1 MVELTSASR
10 LSQVTSGSDDFN
22 WIAHWLNG
30 DPVGAEGAA
39 KPSEQLHTGGM
50 KRIVFSLVALGLSC
64 PALAQDLDQTVEQFQ
79 QQAEEQRAKQES
91 CIANWNDAQFQA
103 ADPILVN
110 ERFLLKDGSVQGFNY
125 DPEIVRNNDECLT
138 GDVVSLMDQQ
148 NPPGCIT
155 PSTVLIPGLDDCQAT
170 MYRLEVD
177 GLVLYTKS
185 KSDQNNSLTRN
196 LIGVRRVGY

>member
-1 MVELTSASR
+1 MLELTSASR

-22 WIAHWLNG
+22 WIAQWLNG

-79 QQAEEQRAKQES
+79 QQAAEQRAKQEA

-103 ADPILVN
+103 
-110 ERFLLKDGSVQGFNY
+110 
-125 DPEIVRNNDECLT
+125 CL
-138 GDVVSLMDQQ
+138 
-148 NPPGCIT
+148 
-155 PSTVLIPGLDDCQAT
+155 
-170 MYRLEVD
+170 
-177 GLVLYTKS
+177 LYTS
-185 KSDQNNSLTRN
+185 PSPRDVEESRMPSSA
-196 LIGVRRVGY
+196 

>member
-1 MVELTSASR
+1 
-10 LSQVTSGSDDFN
+10 
-22 WIAHWLNG
+22 
-30 DPVGAEGAA
+30 
-39 KPSEQLHTGGM
+39 
-50 KRIVFSLVALGLSC
+50 
-64 PALAQDLDQTVEQFQ
+64 
-79 QQAEEQRAKQES
+79 
-91 CIANWNDAQFQA
+91 
-103 ADPILVN
+103 
-110 ERFLLKDGSVQGFNY
+110 
-125 DPEIVRNNDECLT
+125 
-138 GDVVSLMDQQ
+138 VVSLMDQQ